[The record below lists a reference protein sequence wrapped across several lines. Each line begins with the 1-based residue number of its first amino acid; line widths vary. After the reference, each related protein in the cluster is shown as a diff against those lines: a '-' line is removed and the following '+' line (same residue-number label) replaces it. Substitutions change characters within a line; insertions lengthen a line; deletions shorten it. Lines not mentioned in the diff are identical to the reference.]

1 MERSKARACA
11 MKLVY
16 EWIMGG
22 DGGDETLINLLE
34 VEPGENEAD
43 FMDEIVSGVKKFSA
57 SLDEE
62 ISKRLAGGW
71 SLARISN
78 VDHAILLVGTYEL
91 IYTDTATGVI
101 INEAVELAKQYSD
114 DKAGSFVNGVL
125 GNIGRSVRNA

>member
-22 DGGDETLINLLE
+22 EGGDETLINLLE

-43 FMDEIVSGVKKFSA
+43 FMNEIVSGVKNFSS

>member
-22 DGGDETLINLLE
+22 DGGDETLINLLD

>member
-16 EWIMGG
+16 EWKMGG
-22 DGGDETLINLLE
+22 EGGDDTLINLLE
-34 VEPGENEAD
+34 VDPGENGAD
-43 FMDEIVSGVKKFSA
+43 FMNEIVNGVKSYA
-57 SLDEE
+57 DSLDEE
-62 ISKRLAGGW
+62 ISKRLTGGW

-78 VDHAILLVGTYEL
+78 VDHAILMVATYEL

>member
-43 FMDEIVSGVKKFSA
+43 FMDEIVSGVKYFSA